1 MLHFHD
7 SLNRPKRR
15 VRDVAGPSPAVARV
29 ERCVNVTDSLLMARP
44 SGSSASPRLLGS
56 KVRGVSAAAAC
67 PNCCAISCVRMCG
80 NKQMDMLSLLLGR
93 SRPGGQVVLK
103 VSSASLV
110 RIVRDRTQTGRQ
122 RRGVGKTRCKH
133 GRIIGHAAVVRRS
146 CAGRVVEVFAGR
158 TQRHV
163 ARALWQWVDC
173 RRQPSSGSGWRVDLT
188 VGPYWLL
195 APNG

>member
-1 MLHFHD
+1 
-7 SLNRPKRR
+7 
-15 VRDVAGPSPAVARV
+15 
-29 ERCVNVTDSLLMARP
+29 
-44 SGSSASPRLLGS
+44 
-56 KVRGVSAAAAC
+56 
-67 PNCCAISCVRMCG
+67 MCG

-158 TQRHV
+158 GHSGTLQGHCGNGSIV
-163 ARALWQWVDC
+163 A
-173 RRQPSSGSGWRVDLT
+173 GSLRPVLGGGST
-188 VGPYWLL
+188 
-195 APNG
+195 